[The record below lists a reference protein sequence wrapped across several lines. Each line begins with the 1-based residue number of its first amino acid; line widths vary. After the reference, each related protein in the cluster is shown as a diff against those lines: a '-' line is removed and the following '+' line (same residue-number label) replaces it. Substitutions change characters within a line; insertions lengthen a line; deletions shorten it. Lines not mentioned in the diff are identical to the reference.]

1 MVSPRPDHSCANMT
15 YIHHPK
21 LLKQPSYIIDV
32 CLRGSVWEGFKP
44 RLRFSGRDTGMPYVG
59 HMKQTPPPSQAWG
72 KLSKDWKPED
82 DLKPET
88 QKFPQ
93 KYPTSHMEDTPTAL
107 RSVERS

>member
-1 MVSPRPDHSCANMT
+1 MT

-32 CLRGSVWEGFKP
+32 CLRGSVWEGFWLSLNIP
-44 RLRFSGRDTGMPYVG
+44 RLRSSGRNTGMPYVG

-72 KLSKDWKPED
+72 KLSKDLKPED

-93 KYPTSHMEDTPTAL
+93 KYPTSRNMEDTPTAL
-107 RSVERS
+107 Q